1 MGGGGGLRTVV
12 KVGIALSGGA
22 ARSIAHLGV
31 LEVLAKAGIPLH
43 VVSGT
48 SGGGLVG
55 ALYASGRYSLDE
67 LIDRVSELN
76 WWQVTRPVISRQGL
90 LSSDRIRRFVHQW
103 IGEMSFDQMAIP
115 LALIATDMR
124 TGGKVVLKEGPVATA
139 VQASCSLPVVF
150 KPTRHGGRLLIDGG
164 YVSQIPVRAAREDL
178 SADFVIAVDVN
189 DGGMEGAGTPRNM
202 IQIAIHLA
210 SLWARKNAGEEGRLA
225 DCLVRV
231 NVSGIGL
238 TDLRQ
243 GRELIKRG
251 RVAAQSSLM
260 WLEKRL
266 TGGS

>member
-1 MGGGGGLRTVV
+1 MV

-22 ARSIAHLGV
+22 ARCIAHLGV
-31 LEVLAKAGIPLH
+31 LEVFKKAGIPIH
-43 VVSGT
+43 VLSGT

-55 ALYASGRYSLDE
+55 ALYSSGTYSLDE
-67 LIDRVSELN
+67 LIDRVSALN

-103 IGEMSFDQMAIP
+103 IGEMTFDQTAIP
-115 LALIATDMR
+115 LALVATDLR
-124 TGGKVVLKEGPVATA
+124 TGEKVVLKEGPIATA

-150 KPTRHGGRLLIDGG
+150 KPTLYGGRPLIDGG
-164 YVSQIPVRAAREDL
+164 YVSQIPVLAAREDL

-189 DGGMEGAGTPRNM
+189 YGGMEGAGAPRNM

-243 GRELIKRG
+243 GRKLLDRG
-251 RVAAQSSLM
+251 RLAAQSSLP
-260 WLEKRL
+260 WLEKQL

>member
-1 MGGGGGLRTVV
+1 MT
-12 KVGIALSGGA
+12 KIGIALSGGA

-31 LEVLAKAGIPLH
+31 LDVFKKAEIPIHVL
-43 VVSGT
+43 SGT

-67 LIDRVSELN
+67 LIHRVSDMN

-103 IGEMSFDQMAIP
+103 IGEMTFDQTAIP
-115 LALIATDMR
+115 LALVATDLL
-124 TGGKVVLKEGPVATA
+124 TGKKVVLKEGPVAPA

-150 KPTRHGGRLLIDGG
+150 KPTLYGDRLLIDGG
-164 YVSQIPVRAAREDL
+164 YVSQIPVRTAREEL
-178 SADFVIAVDVN
+178 AADFVIAVDVN
-189 DGGMEGAGTPRNM
+189 YGGMEGVGTPRNM

-210 SLWARKNAGEEGRLA
+210 SLWARKNAEEEVRLA
-225 DCLVRV
+225 DGLVSV

-243 GRELIKRG
+243 GRELLKRG
-251 RVAAQSSLM
+251 RLAAQSSLP
-260 WLEKRL
+260 WIEKRL
-266 TGGS
+266 TGAP